1 MKIPKGETLWVN
13 YMSNGEITH
22 IITSD
27 IMRTNYYLYKFNDG
41 ELIKTKFKN
50 KDPTQLEKYLKD

>member
-13 YMSNGEITH
+13 YMSNGKITH
-22 IITSD
+22 IVTSD

-50 KDPTQLEKYLKD
+50 KDPTELEKYLKD

>member
-1 MKIPKGETLWVN
+1 
-13 YMSNGEITH
+13 MSNGEITH
-22 IITSD
+22 IVTSD

-41 ELIKTKFKN
+41 ELIKTKYKN